1 MCALEFYAGKTQTI
15 KEKKKKTIE
24 NRGGRERCA
33 SELCFFF
40 FGRVVGNVN
49 VAVGLHRLA
58 HLLMISKLRRLF
70 RSIRLDVVL
79 LLLLLV
85 VVVVI
90 VVLLLLPITVKVENG
105 LE

>member
-1 MCALEFYAGKTQTI
+1 MQEKLRPSR
-15 KEKKKKTIE
+15 KKKKKLLKIE
-24 NRGGRERCA
+24 GGGKDVHRNCV
-33 SELCFFF
+33 FF

>member
-1 MCALEFYAGKTQTI
+1 MQEKLRPSR
-15 KEKKKKTIE
+15 KKKKKLLKIE
-24 NRGGRERCA
+24 GGGKDVHRNCV
-33 SELCFFF
+33 FFF